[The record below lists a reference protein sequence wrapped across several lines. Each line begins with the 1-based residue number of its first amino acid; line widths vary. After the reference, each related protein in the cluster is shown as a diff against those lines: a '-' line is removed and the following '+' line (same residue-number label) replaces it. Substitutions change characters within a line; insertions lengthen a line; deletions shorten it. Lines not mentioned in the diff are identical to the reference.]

1 MARGYKDDLPDGQ
14 SEIFLRGG
22 VDSRIGVDLV
32 QKIELYA
39 HARSLS
45 EMSAIL
51 RAVEHFGQVV
61 D

>member
-1 MARGYKDDLPDGQ
+1 
-14 SEIFLRGG
+14 
-22 VDSRIGVDLV
+22 VDSRISVDLV